1 MYLAEIII
9 IPDDYDLLKYN
20 AQTTNPIQYGVQRIK
35 RTDVNSCRLID
46 IIRSLEKA
54 VFLTLDGVEWQ
65 VYVLSIPDGF
75 QQLNW

>member
-1 MYLAEIII
+1 VYLAEIII

-54 VFLTLDGVEWQ
+54 VFLTLDGVE
-65 VYVLSIPDGF
+65 
-75 QQLNW
+75 